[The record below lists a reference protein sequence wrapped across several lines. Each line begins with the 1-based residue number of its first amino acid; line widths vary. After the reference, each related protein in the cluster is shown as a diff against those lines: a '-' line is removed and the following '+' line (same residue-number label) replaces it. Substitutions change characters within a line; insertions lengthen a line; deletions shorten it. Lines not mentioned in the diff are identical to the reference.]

1 MMNNPIISYTF
12 TDVTQEIQ
20 DTIKTIVQKNLEGKM
35 DAYLKKITKNK
46 QDAEIRIEYKFAQ
59 DKQKKY
65 SCTFIFDFDGLHFMY
80 ESKVP
85 FKFPE
90 DLVNHAFKHAKE
102 FLSKQE
108 SLSE

>member
-1 MMNNPIISYTF
+1 MTNNPTISYTF
-12 TDVTQEIQ
+12 SDVSQEVQ
-20 DTIKTIVQKNLEGKM
+20 DTIKIIVQKNLEGKM
-35 DAYLKKITKNK
+35 DSYLKKITKNK
-46 QDAEIRIEYKFAQ
+46 EDAEIRIEYKFVQ

-65 SCTFIFDFDGLHFMY
+65 ACTFNFDFDGLHFLY
-80 ESKVP
+80 ESKVS

-90 DLVNHAFKHAKE
+90 DLVNHAFRHAKE

>member
-1 MMNNPIISYTF
+1 MNNPIISYTF
-12 TDVTQEIQ
+12 TDVAQEIQ
-20 DTIKTIVQKNLEGKM
+20 DTIKSIVQKNLEGKM

-65 SCTFIFDFDGLHFMY
+65 SCNFIFDFDGLHFMY